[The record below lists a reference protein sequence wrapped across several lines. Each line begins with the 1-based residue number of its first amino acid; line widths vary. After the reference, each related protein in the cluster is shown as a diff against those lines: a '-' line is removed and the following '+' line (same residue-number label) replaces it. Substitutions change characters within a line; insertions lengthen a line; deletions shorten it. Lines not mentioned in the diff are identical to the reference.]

1 MGNENKVVRPLRKRP
16 RYKLNLLI
24 AIFVLIILVTGIG
37 FWATQNYLW
46 RLPATPS
53 SSLPRALIMDELAL
67 NYPDPSFVTNATS
80 ALTSGGYAVSYSG
93 PGSKPVE
100 LFRQLAS
107 QPYSLIIIRAHQ
119 GGGQAIITSAPYS
132 SSQYQTEQL
141 AGTLAAAEV
150 DGGQLYFA
158 ITPKFVTEEMQGRFS
173 GTNIIVMGCAALQ
186 GSHDLAI
193 NFLEKGANLFV
204 GWDGSVT
211 IIHTDISTVNLARQ
225 LSNGRSFPDAV
236 RIAGTAD
243 PVYGARLEYLDWPTL
258 VQSRV
263 DSLVSQLILWSSVA
277 TILILGPL
285 SVFAVPKLFNL
296 IEEAREKASR
306 KSGKEQEPKR
316 ERTDVT

>member
-1 MGNENKVVRPLRKRP
+1 MRP

-24 AIFVLIILVTGIG
+24 ALLVLIILVTGIG

-53 SSLPRALIMDELAL
+53 NSPPKALIVDELAL
-67 NYPDPSFVTNATS
+67 NYPDPSFVTNMTN
-80 ALTSGGYAVSYSG
+80 ALIAGGYAVSYAG
-93 PGSKPVE
+93 PGPHPID

-107 QPYSLIIIRAHQ
+107 KPYDVIIIRAHQ
-119 GGGQAIITSAPYS
+119 GGGQAIITSQPYS

-141 AGTLAAAEV
+141 VGTLAAAEV

-158 ITPKFVTEEMQGRFS
+158 VTPKFVTQEMQGRFS

-193 NFLEKGANLFV
+193 SFLEKGANLFV

-211 IIHTDISTVNLARQ
+211 MIHTDVSTVNLARQ
-225 LSNGRSFPDAV
+225 LSDGKSFPEAA

-243 PVYGARLEYLDWPTL
+243 PIYGARLEYLDWPTL

-263 DSLVSQLILWSSVA
+263 DSLVSQLILWSSVT
-277 TILILGPL
+277 TILVLGPL
-285 SVFAVPKLFNL
+285 SVFVVPKLFNL
-296 IEEAREKASR
+296 VEGAREKASR
-306 KSGKEQEPKR
+306 MSGKEQEPKR
-316 ERTDVT
+316 ERTDTK